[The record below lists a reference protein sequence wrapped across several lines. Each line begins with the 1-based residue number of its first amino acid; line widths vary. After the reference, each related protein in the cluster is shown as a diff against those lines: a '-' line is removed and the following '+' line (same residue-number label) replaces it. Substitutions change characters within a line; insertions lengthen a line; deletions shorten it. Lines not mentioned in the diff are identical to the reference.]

1 MGLVV
6 KKLPANAGNV
16 TDMGSIPALGRSPG
30 GRHDNPCWH
39 FRLENPMDRRAWQA
53 TVHRVSKRWTW
64 LKQLRFALSFIWSWF
79 ALPLSHYHI
88 LSTGPSDLF
97 GGRTSTWTQVCLN
110 LDMGKWREHN
120 RNLTGLHSMLA
131 CILYH
136 ETHTWCSGST
146 CTFLLG
152 FQQGALEEESRYG
165 LEEGAVIF
173 LGFLSLLDRM
183 LYHCVHLT
191 WALT

>member
-1 MGLVV
+1 MTTHPGIFAWRIPWTEEPG
-6 KKLPANAGNV
+6 KLQFIGFQR
-16 TDMGSIPALGRSPG
+16 DG
-30 GRHDNPCWH
+30 HDWS
-39 FRLENPMDRRAWQA
+39 DWA
-53 TVHRVSKRWTW
+53 
-64 LKQLRFALSFIWSWF
+64 FALSFIWSWF

-120 RNLTGLHSMLA
+120 QNLTGLHSVLA

-136 ETHTWCSGST
+136 ETHTRCSGST

-152 FQQGALEEESRYG
+152 FQQGDLEEESRYG